1 MGAEAEITIRP
12 DDALLADIAILLDA
26 GAKDRASA
34 IREAVRAAARN
45 AVLRRAA
52 EDAERLANDPDD
64 RAEVAIV
71 GDLLGVD
78 SAW

>member
-12 DDALLADIAILLDA
+12 DEALLADIAILLDA

-34 IREAVRAAARN
+34 NREAVRAAARN

-71 GDLLGVD
+71 RGLFGVD